1 MLWIALKAKF
11 DKLEINE
18 LVNFPTSLNN
28 LKRKNDDLDVC
39 KLGTVSLD
47 LKKISDVEDNDVD
60 KNTAFNKLKTKINN
74 L

>member
-1 MLWIALKAKF
+1 MKAKF
-11 DKLEINE
+11 DKLEINK
-18 LVNFPTSLNN
+18 LVNIPTSLNN

-39 KLGTVSLD
+39 KLGTVSVD
-47 LKKISDVEDNDVD
+47 LKKISDVEDKDIE